1 MNGKW
6 LNDLHI
12 NAAQQLL
19 KSQFSKYGGFQST
32 LTQLTTPLKQLD
44 KCIQILHVHDNHWAV
59 ITTLGC
65 DLQENKIR
73 YYDSSYTEL
82 LYNTEM
88 IISRLMPEKPE
99 IKVDVMKLTK
109 QIGSN
114 DCGLYAIAIA
124 TALAYEVDPS
134 TLLFEQNEMRT
145 HLANCFMRQHLTQFP
160 TKKTRRTTNS
170 ILSTV
175 TVYVCPACKLTENGI
190 DMVQCEQCEIWY
202 HDPCVPNYDKDK
214 EWFCPTCIST
224 ET

>member
-1 MNGKW
+1 MSRIR
-6 LNDLHI
+6 D
-12 NAAQQLL
+12 
-19 KSQFSKYGGFQST
+19 T
-32 LTQLTTPLKQLD
+32 RPERVKQLD

-88 IISRLMPEKPE
+88 LISRLVPEEPE

-134 TLLFEQNEMRT
+134 TSLFEQNDNENTLGQLFYEATSCSVSNKENPENNKLYLEYR
-145 HLANCFMRQHLTQFP
+145 
-160 TKKTRRTTNS
+160 NS
-170 ILSTV
+170 ICMSRL
-175 TVYVCPACKLTENGI
+175 
-190 DMVQCEQCEIWY
+190 
-202 HDPCVPNYDKDK
+202 
-214 EWFCPTCIST
+214 
-224 ET
+224 